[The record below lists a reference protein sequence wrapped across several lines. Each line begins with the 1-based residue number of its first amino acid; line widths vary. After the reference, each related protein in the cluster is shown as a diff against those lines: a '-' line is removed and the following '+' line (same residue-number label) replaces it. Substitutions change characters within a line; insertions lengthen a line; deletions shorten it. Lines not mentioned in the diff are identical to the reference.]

1 MSLDT
6 MRDLLIAEMSDV
18 LNAEKQ
24 LLKALPK
31 MVRAASSPT
40 LKKAFTTHLAET
52 KKQVTR
58 LDQAFAALGER
69 PLRKKCKGMEGLLA
83 EGAEMAQED
92 GDDAVRDAGLICA
105 AQRVE
110 HYEIAAYGG
119 IVTFAELLGE
129 TKVARLMEQT
139 LAEEEKADSKLST
152 IAEGE
157 INDEALAAGDADED
171 EE

>member
-31 MVRAASSPT
+31 MVKAATSPT
-40 LKKAFTTHLAET
+40 LKKAFTDHLAET
-52 KKQVTR
+52 KKQVDR
-58 LDQAFAALGER
+58 LDQAFVALDER
-69 PLRKKCKGMEGLLA
+69 PKRKKCKAMEGLIE
-83 EGAEMAQED
+83 EGSEMAQED
-92 GDDAVRDAGLICA
+92 GDDAVRDAGLICS

-139 LAEEEKADSKLST
+139 LAEEEKADSKLSS
-152 IAEGE
+152 IAESE
-157 INDEALAAGDADED
+157 INNDALAAGEADED